1 MAKILVI
8 QHNDDDNLN
17 DLAAPFLEA
26 GLEIVQWHAEK
37 TPAPVS
43 SLEGF
48 SGLVSLGAFAG
59 VEDEAATSWMPFER
73 SLIESAL
80 AAEMPVLGLCF
91 GSQLLASV
99 AGAEVGKSGSPE
111 VGWYEV
117 EMTEAAAED
126 PLMSV
131 LGPQPEVIQYHYDTF
146 NWPASSS
153 SSSFS
158 TSSFSSSTSSAP
170 DSRASSA
177 ADSSAQFQVT
187 ILGRSNG
194 MNQAFRV
201 GKNAWGTQFH
211 IELNLP
217 TMLGWI
223 ASYPRAFEKAGN
235 VPAEQVELTRQN
247 WRLHQ
252 QRSVAFGRA
261 FAEQV
266 LEFTK

>member
-17 DLAAPFLEA
+17 DLAAPFFEA

-37 TPAPVS
+37 TPAPVD
-43 SLEGF
+43 SLDGF

-59 VEDEAATSWMPFER
+59 VEEEADLAWMPVER
-73 SLIESAL
+73 KLIEKAL
-80 AAEMPVLGLCF
+80 VLDMPVLGLCF

-99 AGAEVGKSGSPE
+99 AGAEVSKSGRPE
-111 VGWYEV
+111 VGWYSV
-117 EMTEAAAED
+117 EMNEAAEFD

-131 LGPQPEVIQYHYDTF
+131 LGPEPDVIQYHYDTF
-146 NWPASSS
+146 NWP
-153 SSSFS
+153 
-158 TSSFSSSTSSAP
+158 TP
-170 DSRASSA
+170 NPN
-177 ADSSAQFQVT
+177 VT
-187 ILGRSNG
+187 ILGTANG

-217 TMLGWI
+217 TTLGWI
-223 ASYPRAFEKAGN
+223 ATYPKAFAKAGN
-235 VPAEQVELTRQN
+235 VPAEQVKLTRKN

-252 QRSVAFGRA
+252 QRSVSLGRA

-266 LEFTK
+266 LEFSKA

>member
-1 MAKILVI
+1 MPKILVI

-17 DLAAPFLEA
+17 DLAQPFYEA
-26 GLEIVQWHAEK
+26 GLEIVQWHAAK
-37 TPAPVS
+37 TEAPVE

-59 VEDEAATSWMPFER
+59 VEEEAETPWMPFER
-73 SLIESAL
+73 KLIETAL
-80 AAEMPVLGLCF
+80 EQEMPVLGLCF

-99 AGAEVGKSGSPE
+99 AGAEVGKSGRPE
-111 VGWYEV
+111 VGWYQVQMSED
-117 EMTEAAAED
+117 AASD

-131 LGPQPEVIQYHYDTF
+131 LGPEPEVIQYHYDTF
-146 NWPASSS
+146 NWQALPENL
-153 SSSFS
+153 
-158 TSSFSSSTSSAP
+158 
-170 DSRASSA
+170 
-177 ADSSAQFQVT
+177 T
-187 ILGRSNG
+187 ILATANG

-211 IELNLP
+211 IEMNLP

-235 VPAEQVELTRQN
+235 VPAEQVEATRQN

-252 QRSVAFGRA
+252 ERSVALGRA

-266 LEFTK
+266 KAFNKP

>member
-37 TPAPVS
+37 TPAPVD

-59 VEDEAATSWMPFER
+59 VEDEAETPWMPFER
-73 SLIESAL
+73 KLIESAL
-80 AAEMPVLGLCF
+80 AMEMPVLGLCF

-117 EMTEAAAED
+117 EMTEEAAAD
-126 PLMSV
+126 PLISV

-146 NWPASSS
+146 NWPASPGRIN
-153 SSSFS
+153 
-158 TSSFSSSTSSAP
+158 P
-170 DSRASSA
+170 DPEACGGRE
-177 ADSSAQFQVT
+177 VT
-187 ILGRSNG
+187 ILGTANG

-211 IELNLP
+211 IEMNLP

-252 QRSVAFGRA
+252 QRSVALGRA

-266 LEFTK
+266 KAFNGA

>member
-1 MAKILVI
+1 MPKILVI

-17 DLAAPFLEA
+17 DLAQPFVEA
-26 GLEIVQWHAEK
+26 GLEIVQWHAAK
-37 TPAPVS
+37 TAAPVD
-43 SLEGF
+43 SLDGF

-59 VEDEAATSWMPFER
+59 VEDEAETPWMPFER
-73 SLIESAL
+73 KLIETAL
-80 AAEMPVLGLCF
+80 ELEIPVLGLCF

-99 AGAEVGKSGSPE
+99 AGAEVGKSGRPE
-111 VGWYEV
+111 VGWYQV
-117 EMTEAAAED
+117 QMTEDAAAD

-131 LGPQPEVIQYHYDTF
+131 LGPEPEVIQYHYDTF
-146 NWPASSS
+146 NWQTLPENL
-153 SSSFS
+153 
-158 TSSFSSSTSSAP
+158 
-170 DSRASSA
+170 
-177 ADSSAQFQVT
+177 T
-187 ILGRSNG
+187 ILATGGG

-211 IELNLP
+211 IEMNLP

-235 VPAEQVELTRQN
+235 VPAEQVEATRQN

-252 QRSVAFGRA
+252 ERSVALGRA

-266 LEFTK
+266 NAFRG

>member
-37 TPAPVS
+37 TPAPVE
-43 SLEGF
+43 SLDGF

-59 VEDEAATSWMPFER
+59 VEDEAETPWMPFER
-73 SLIESAL
+73 KLIEAAL
-80 AAEMPVLGLCF
+80 AIEMPVLGLCF

-117 EMTEAAAED
+117 EMTEDASTD

-131 LGPQPEVIQYHYDTF
+131 LGPEPQVIQYHYDTF
-146 NWPASSS
+146 RWSASN
-153 SSSFS
+153 
-158 TSSFSSSTSSAP
+158 P
-170 DSRASSA
+170 D
-177 ADSSAQFQVT
+177 VT
-187 ILGRSNG
+187 ILGTANG

-211 IELNLP
+211 IEMNLP

-252 QRSVAFGRA
+252 ERSVALGRA

-266 LEFTK
+266 LAFSKA

>member
-37 TPAPVS
+37 TPAPVE
-43 SLEGF
+43 SLDGF

-59 VEDEAATSWMPFER
+59 VEDEAETAWMPFER
-73 SLIESAL
+73 KLIEAAL
-80 AAEMPVLGLCF
+80 AIEMPVLGLCF

-111 VGWYEV
+111 VGWYDV
-117 EMTEAAAED
+117 EMAPEAAED
-126 PLMSV
+126 PLFGV
-131 LGPQPEVIQYHYDTF
+131 LGPKPEVIQYHYDTF
-146 NWPASSS
+146 RWPASN
-153 SSSFS
+153 
-158 TSSFSSSTSSAP
+158 P
-170 DSRASSA
+170 E
-177 ADSSAQFQVT
+177 VT
-187 ILGRSNG
+187 ILGTANG

-211 IELNLP
+211 IEMNLP

-235 VPAEQVELTRQN
+235 VPDEQVELTRQN

-252 QRSVAFGRA
+252 ERSIALGRA

-266 LEFTK
+266 LGFSKA

>member
-37 TPAPVS
+37 TAPPVE

-59 VEDEAATSWMPFER
+59 VEDESETAWMPLER
-73 SLIESAL
+73 KLIETAL
-80 AAEMPVLGLCF
+80 AVEMPVLGLCF

-117 EMTEAAAED
+117 EMTEEAAAD

-131 LGPQPEVIQYHYDTF
+131 LGPEPEVIQYHYDTF
-146 NWPASSS
+146 NWPEVPAE
-153 SSSFS
+153 
-158 TSSFSSSTSSAP
+158 
-170 DSRASSA
+170 
-177 ADSSAQFQVT
+177 VT
-187 ILGRSNG
+187 ILGTANG

-211 IELNLP
+211 IEMNLP

-252 QRSVAFGRA
+252 ERSVALGRA

-266 LEFTK
+266 LEFSRV

>member
-37 TPAPVS
+37 TAAPVE
-43 SLEGF
+43 SLAGF

-59 VEDEAATSWMPFER
+59 VEEEDSVAWMPVER
-73 SLIESAL
+73 RLIEEAL
-80 AAEMPVLGLCF
+80 AVEMPVLGLCF

-111 VGWYEV
+111 VGWYSV
-117 EMTEAAAED
+117 EMTEEAASD

-131 LGPQPEVIQYHYDTF
+131 LGPQPDVIQYHYDTF
-146 NWPASSS
+146 NWPASNGRMNPEVEP
-153 SSSFS
+153 
-158 TSSFSSSTSSAP
+158 SA
-170 DSRASSA
+170 RE
-177 ADSSAQFQVT
+177 VT
-187 ILGRSNG
+187 ILGTANG

-217 TMLGWI
+217 TTLGWI
-223 ASYPRAFEKAGN
+223 ATYPRAFEKAGN

-252 QRSVAFGRA
+252 ERSVALGRA
-261 FAEQV
+261 FAQQV
-266 LEFTK
+266 LAFN

>member
-1 MAKILVI
+1 MPKILVI

-17 DLAAPFLEA
+17 DLAQPFYEA
-26 GLEIVQWHAEK
+26 GLEIVQWHAAK
-37 TPAPVS
+37 TAAPVD
-43 SLEGF
+43 SLDGF

-59 VEDEAATSWMPFER
+59 VEDEAETPWMPFER
-73 SLIESAL
+73 KLIETAL
-80 AAEMPVLGLCF
+80 DLEMPVLGLCF

-99 AGAEVGKSGSPE
+99 AGAEVGKSGHPE
-111 VGWYEV
+111 VGWYQV
-117 EMTEAAAED
+117 QMTEDASND

-131 LGPQPEVIQYHYDTF
+131 LGPEPDVIQYHYDTF
-146 NWPASSS
+146 NWQTLPENL
-153 SSSFS
+153 
-158 TSSFSSSTSSAP
+158 
-170 DSRASSA
+170 
-177 ADSSAQFQVT
+177 T
-187 ILGRSNG
+187 ILATANG

-211 IELNLP
+211 IEMNLP

-235 VPAEQVELTRQN
+235 VPAEQVEATRQN

-252 QRSVAFGRA
+252 ERSVALGRA

-266 LEFTK
+266 ISFAN

>member
-1 MAKILVI
+1 MPKILVI

-17 DLAAPFLEA
+17 DLAQPFLEA

-37 TPAPVS
+37 TPAPVD
-43 SLEGF
+43 SLDGF

-59 VEDEAATSWMPFER
+59 VEDEAETSWMPFER
-73 SLIESAL
+73 KLIETAL
-80 AAEMPVLGLCF
+80 ELEMPVLGLCF

-99 AGAEVGKSGSPE
+99 AGAEVGKSGRPE
-111 VGWYEV
+111 VGWYQVQMSE
-117 EMTEAAAED
+117 EAATD

-131 LGPQPEVIQYHYDTF
+131 LGPEPEVIQFHYDTF
-146 NWPASSS
+146 RWDEVPQNL
-153 SSSFS
+153 
-158 TSSFSSSTSSAP
+158 
-170 DSRASSA
+170 
-177 ADSSAQFQVT
+177 T
-187 ILGRSNG
+187 ILGQANG

-211 IELNLP
+211 IEMNLP

-235 VPAEQVELTRQN
+235 VPAEQVEETRKN

-252 QRSVAFGRA
+252 ERSVALGRA

-266 LEFTK
+266 KAFNKP

>member
-37 TPAPVS
+37 TAPPVD
-43 SLEGF
+43 SLDGF

-59 VEDEAATSWMPFER
+59 VEDEAETTWMPFER
-73 SLIESAL
+73 KLIESAL
-80 AAEMPVLGLCF
+80 AIEMPVLGLCF

-99 AGAEVGKSGSPE
+99 AGAEVGKSGKPE

-117 EMTEAAAED
+117 EMAEAAAED

-146 NWPASSS
+146 NWPEESGASGHE
-153 SSSFS
+153 
-158 TSSFSSSTSSAP
+158 
-170 DSRASSA
+170 
-177 ADSSAQFQVT
+177 VT
-187 ILGRSNG
+187 ILGTANG

-211 IELNLP
+211 IEMNLP

-235 VPAEQVELTRQN
+235 VPTEQAELTRQN

-252 QRSVAFGRA
+252 ERSVALGRA
-261 FAEQV
+261 FAQQV
-266 LEFTK
+266 LAFN

>member
-37 TPAPVS
+37 TAAPVE
-43 SLEGF
+43 SLDGF

-59 VEDEAATSWMPFER
+59 VEDEAETAWMPLER
-73 SLIESAL
+73 RLIESAL
-80 AAEMPVLGLCF
+80 AVEMPVLGLCF

-117 EMTEAAAED
+117 EMTEEAATD
-126 PLMSV
+126 PLLSV
-131 LGPQPEVIQYHYDTF
+131 LGAQPQVIQYHYDTF
-146 NWPASSS
+146 NWPASN
-153 SSSFS
+153 
-158 TSSFSSSTSSAP
+158 P
-170 DSRASSA
+170 D
-177 ADSSAQFQVT
+177 VT
-187 ILGRSNG
+187 ILGTANG

-201 GKNAWGTQFH
+201 GKSAWGTQFH
-211 IELNLP
+211 IEMNLP

-252 QRSVAFGRA
+252 ERSVALGRA
-261 FAEQV
+261 FAQKV
-266 LEFTK
+266 LEFSRV

>member
-1 MAKILVI
+1 MPKILVI

-17 DLAAPFLEA
+17 DLAQPFYEA
-26 GLEIVQWHAEK
+26 GLEIVQWHAAK
-37 TPAPVS
+37 TAAPVD
-43 SLEGF
+43 SLDGF

-59 VEDEAATSWMPFER
+59 VEDEAETPWMPFER
-73 SLIESAL
+73 KLIEAAL
-80 AAEMPVLGLCF
+80 DQEMPVLGLCF

-99 AGAEVGKSGSPE
+99 AGADVGKSGRPE
-111 VGWYEV
+111 VGWYQV
-117 EMTEAAAED
+117 QMTEYAATD

-131 LGPQPEVIQYHYDTF
+131 LGPEPEVIQYHYDTF
-146 NWPASSS
+146 NWQTMPENL
-153 SSSFS
+153 
-158 TSSFSSSTSSAP
+158 
-170 DSRASSA
+170 
-177 ADSSAQFQVT
+177 T
-187 ILGRSNG
+187 ILATANG

-211 IELNLP
+211 IEMNLP

-235 VPAEQVELTRQN
+235 VPAEQVEATRQN

-252 QRSVAFGRA
+252 ERSVALGRA

-266 LEFTK
+266 KAFNKP

>member
-37 TPAPVS
+37 TPAPVE
-43 SLEGF
+43 SLAGF

-59 VEDEAATSWMPFER
+59 VEEEDSVAWMPVER
-73 SLIESAL
+73 RLIEEAL
-80 AAEMPVLGLCF
+80 AVEMPVLGLCF

-111 VGWYEV
+111 VGWYSV
-117 EMTEAAAED
+117 EMTEEAASD

-146 NWPASSS
+146 KWPASNEE
-153 SSSFS
+153 
-158 TSSFSSSTSSAP
+158 
-170 DSRASSA
+170 
-177 ADSSAQFQVT
+177 VT
-187 ILGRSNG
+187 ILGTANG

-217 TMLGWI
+217 TTLGWI
-223 ASYPRAFEKAGN
+223 ATYPCAFEKAGN

-252 QRSVAFGRA
+252 ERSVALGRA
-261 FAEQV
+261 FAQQV
-266 LEFTK
+266 LAFN

>member
-37 TPAPVS
+37 TAAPVS
-43 SLEGF
+43 SLDGF
-48 SGLVSLGAFAG
+48 AGLVSLGAFAG
-59 VEDEAATSWMPFER
+59 VEEEAETPWMPVER
-73 SLIESAL
+73 RLIESAL
-80 AAEMPVLGLCF
+80 EREMPVLGLCF

-99 AGAEVGKSGSPE
+99 AGAEVGKSGRPE
-111 VGWYEV
+111 VGWYSV
-117 EMTEAAAED
+117 EMTEEAAQD

-131 LGPQPEVIQYHYDTF
+131 LGPEPDVIQYHYDTF
-146 NWPASSS
+146 NWPSSN
-153 SSSFS
+153 
-158 TSSFSSSTSSAP
+158 P
-170 DSRASSA
+170 E
-177 ADSSAQFQVT
+177 VT
-187 ILGRSNG
+187 ILGTANG

-217 TMLGWI
+217 TTLGWI
-223 ASYPRAFEKAGN
+223 ATYPKAFEKAGN
-235 VPAEQVELTRQN
+235 VPAEQVELTVKN

-252 QRSVAFGRA
+252 QRSIALGRA

-266 LEFTK
+266 LDYARLG

>member
-26 GLEIVQWHAEK
+26 GLEVVQWHAEK
-37 TPAPVS
+37 TAAPVS
-43 SLEGF
+43 SLDGF
-48 SGLVSLGAFAG
+48 AGLVSLGAFAG
-59 VEDEAATSWMPFER
+59 VEEEDSVAWMPVER
-73 SLIESAL
+73 RLIEEAL
-80 AAEMPVLGLCF
+80 DLEMPVLGLCF

-99 AGAEVGKSGSPE
+99 AGAEVGKSGRPE
-111 VGWYEV
+111 VGWYSV
-117 EMTEAAAED
+117 EMTEAAAAD

-146 NWPASSS
+146 NWDVEPENL
-153 SSSFS
+153 
-158 TSSFSSSTSSAP
+158 
-170 DSRASSA
+170 
-177 ADSSAQFQVT
+177 T
-187 ILGRSNG
+187 ILGTANG

-217 TMLGWI
+217 TTLGWI
-223 ASYPRAFEKAGN
+223 ATYPKAFEKAGN

-247 WRLHQ
+247 WKLHQ
-252 QRSVAFGRA
+252 ERSVALGRA

-266 LEFTK
+266 KAFNQP

>member
-17 DLAAPFLEA
+17 DLAAPFFEA

-37 TPAPVS
+37 TPAPVD
-43 SLEGF
+43 SLDGF

-59 VEDEAATSWMPFER
+59 VEEEADVAWMPVER
-73 SLIESAL
+73 KLIEKAL
-80 AAEMPVLGLCF
+80 ELEMPVLGLCF

-99 AGAEVGKSGSPE
+99 AGAEVGKSGRPE
-111 VGWYEV
+111 VGWYSV
-117 EMTEAAAED
+117 EMNEAAEFD

-131 LGPQPEVIQYHYDTF
+131 LGPEPDVIQYHYDTF
-146 NWPASSS
+146 TWPVSPGRINPDP
-153 SSSFS
+153 
-158 TSSFSSSTSSAP
+158 TDSAGY
-170 DSRASSA
+170 A
-177 ADSSAQFQVT
+177 VT
-187 ILGRSNG
+187 ILGTANG

-217 TMLGWI
+217 TTLGWI
-223 ASYPRAFEKAGN
+223 ATYPKAFAKAGN
-235 VPAEQVELTRQN
+235 VPAEQVELTRKN

-252 QRSVAFGRA
+252 QRSVSLGRA

-266 LEFTK
+266 LEFSKA

>member
-1 MAKILVI
+1 MPKILVI

-17 DLAAPFLEA
+17 DLAQPFLEA

-37 TPAPVS
+37 TPAPVD
-43 SLEGF
+43 SLDGF

-59 VEDEAATSWMPFER
+59 VEDEAETSWMPLER
-73 SLIESAL
+73 KLIETAL
-80 AAEMPVLGLCF
+80 ELEMPVLGLCF

-99 AGAEVGKSGSPE
+99 AGAEVGKSGRPE
-111 VGWYEV
+111 VGWYQVQMSE
-117 EMTEAAAED
+117 EAAND

-131 LGPQPEVIQYHYDTF
+131 LGPEPEVIQYHYDTF
-146 NWPASSS
+146 KWREVPQNL
-153 SSSFS
+153 
-158 TSSFSSSTSSAP
+158 
-170 DSRASSA
+170 
-177 ADSSAQFQVT
+177 T
-187 ILGRSNG
+187 ILGTANG

-211 IELNLP
+211 IEMNLP

-235 VPAEQVELTRQN
+235 VPAEQVEETRKN

-252 QRSVAFGRA
+252 ERSVALGRA

-266 LEFTK
+266 KAFNKP

>member
-1 MAKILVI
+1 MPKILVI

-17 DLAAPFLEA
+17 DLAQPFLEA

-37 TPAPVS
+37 TPAPVD
-43 SLEGF
+43 SLDGF

-59 VEDEAATSWMPFER
+59 VEDEAETSWMPLER
-73 SLIESAL
+73 KLIETAL
-80 AAEMPVLGLCF
+80 ELEMPVLGLCF

-99 AGAEVGKSGSPE
+99 AGAEVGKSGRPE
-111 VGWYEV
+111 VGWYQVQMSE
-117 EMTEAAAED
+117 EAAND

-131 LGPQPEVIQYHYDTF
+131 LGPEPEVIQYHYDTF
-146 NWPASSS
+146 KWQEVPQNL
-153 SSSFS
+153 
-158 TSSFSSSTSSAP
+158 
-170 DSRASSA
+170 
-177 ADSSAQFQVT
+177 T
-187 ILGRSNG
+187 ILGTANG

-211 IELNLP
+211 IEMNLP

-235 VPAEQVELTRQN
+235 VPAEQVEETRKN

-252 QRSVAFGRA
+252 ERSVALGRA

-266 LEFTK
+266 KAFNKP

>member
-1 MAKILVI
+1 MPKILVI

-17 DLAAPFLEA
+17 DLAQPFYEA
-26 GLEIVQWHAEK
+26 GLEIVQWHAAK
-37 TPAPVS
+37 TEAPVD
-43 SLEGF
+43 SLDGF

-59 VEDEAATSWMPFER
+59 VEDEAETPWMPFER
-73 SLIESAL
+73 KLIETAL
-80 AAEMPVLGLCF
+80 AQEMPVLGLCF

-99 AGAEVGKSGSPE
+99 AGAEVGKSGRPE
-111 VGWYEV
+111 VGWYQVQMSED
-117 EMTEAAAED
+117 AAND

-131 LGPQPEVIQYHYDTF
+131 LGPEPEVIQYHYDTF
-146 NWPASSS
+146 NWQTLPENL
-153 SSSFS
+153 
-158 TSSFSSSTSSAP
+158 
-170 DSRASSA
+170 
-177 ADSSAQFQVT
+177 T
-187 ILGRSNG
+187 ILATANG

-211 IELNLP
+211 IEMNLP

-235 VPAEQVELTRQN
+235 VPAEQVEATRQN

-252 QRSVAFGRA
+252 ERSVALGRA

-266 LEFTK
+266 KAFNKP

>member
-26 GLEIVQWHAEK
+26 GLEVVQWHAEK
-37 TPAPVS
+37 TAAPVS
-43 SLEGF
+43 SLDGF
-48 SGLVSLGAFAG
+48 AGLVSLGAFAG
-59 VEDEAATSWMPFER
+59 VEEEDSVAWMPVER
-73 SLIESAL
+73 RLIEEAL
-80 AAEMPVLGLCF
+80 ALEMPVLGLCF

-99 AGAEVGKSGSPE
+99 AGAEVGKSGRPE
-111 VGWYEV
+111 VGWYSV
-117 EMTEAAAED
+117 EMTEAAAAD

-146 NWPASSS
+146 NWDVEPENL
-153 SSSFS
+153 
-158 TSSFSSSTSSAP
+158 
-170 DSRASSA
+170 
-177 ADSSAQFQVT
+177 T
-187 ILGRSNG
+187 ILGTANG

-217 TMLGWI
+217 TTLGWI
-223 ASYPRAFEKAGN
+223 ATYPKAFEKAGN

-247 WRLHQ
+247 WKLHQ
-252 QRSVAFGRA
+252 ERSVALGRA

-266 LEFTK
+266 KAFNQP

>member
-37 TPAPVS
+37 TAPPVD
-43 SLEGF
+43 SLDGF

-59 VEDEAATSWMPFER
+59 VEDEAETTWMPFER
-73 SLIESAL
+73 KLIESAL
-80 AAEMPVLGLCF
+80 AIEMPVLGLCF

-99 AGAEVGKSGSPE
+99 AGAEVGKSGKPE

-117 EMTEAAAED
+117 EMAEAAAED

-146 NWPASSS
+146 NWPEEPGASGHE
-153 SSSFS
+153 
-158 TSSFSSSTSSAP
+158 
-170 DSRASSA
+170 
-177 ADSSAQFQVT
+177 VT
-187 ILGRSNG
+187 ILGTANG

-211 IELNLP
+211 IEMNLP

-235 VPAEQVELTRQN
+235 VPTEQVELTRQN

-252 QRSVAFGRA
+252 ERSVALGRA
-261 FAEQV
+261 FAQQV
-266 LEFTK
+266 LAFN

>member
-37 TPAPVS
+37 TAAPVE
-43 SLEGF
+43 SLDGF

-59 VEDEAATSWMPFER
+59 VEDEAETAWMPLER
-73 SLIESAL
+73 RLIESAL
-80 AAEMPVLGLCF
+80 AVEMPVLGLCF

-117 EMTEAAAED
+117 EMTEEAATD

-131 LGPQPEVIQYHYDTF
+131 LGPEPEVIQYHYDTF
-146 NWPASSS
+146 NWPASN
-153 SSSFS
+153 
-158 TSSFSSSTSSAP
+158 P
-170 DSRASSA
+170 D
-177 ADSSAQFQVT
+177 VT
-187 ILGRSNG
+187 ILGTANG

-211 IELNLP
+211 IEMNLP

-252 QRSVAFGRA
+252 ERSVALGRA

-266 LEFTK
+266 LEFSRV

>member
-37 TPAPVS
+37 TPAPVD
-43 SLEGF
+43 SLDGF

-59 VEDEAATSWMPFER
+59 VEDEAETAWMPFER
-73 SLIESAL
+73 KLIESAL
-80 AAEMPVLGLCF
+80 AIEMPILGLCF

-111 VGWYEV
+111 VGWYGV
-117 EMTEAAAED
+117 EMTAEAASD

-131 LGPQPEVIQYHYDTF
+131 LGPEPEVIQYHYDTF
-146 NWPASSS
+146 KWNASS
-153 SSSFS
+153 
-158 TSSFSSSTSSAP
+158 P
-170 DSRASSA
+170 E
-177 ADSSAQFQVT
+177 VT
-187 ILGRSNG
+187 ILGTANG

-211 IELNLP
+211 IEMNLP

-235 VPAEQVELTRQN
+235 VPAEQVELTRKN

-252 QRSVAFGRA
+252 ERSVALGRA

-266 LEFTK
+266 LTFSKA

>member
-26 GLEIVQWHAEK
+26 GLEVVQWHAEK

-43 SLEGF
+43 NLDGF
-48 SGLVSLGAFAG
+48 AGLVSLGAFAG
-59 VEDEAATSWMPFER
+59 VEEEDSVAWMPVER
-73 SLIESAL
+73 RLIEEAL
-80 AAEMPVLGLCF
+80 ALEMPVLGLCF

-99 AGAEVGKSGSPE
+99 AGAEVAKSGRPE
-111 VGWYEV
+111 VGWYSV
-117 EMTEAAAED
+117 DMTEAAAAD

-146 NWPASSS
+146 NWEVEPENL
-153 SSSFS
+153 
-158 TSSFSSSTSSAP
+158 
-170 DSRASSA
+170 
-177 ADSSAQFQVT
+177 T
-187 ILGRSNG
+187 ILGTANG

-217 TMLGWI
+217 TTLGWI
-223 ASYPRAFEKAGN
+223 ATYPKAFENAVN

-247 WRLHQ
+247 WKLHQ
-252 QRSVAFGRA
+252 ERSVALGRA

-266 LEFTK
+266 KAFNQP

>member
-37 TPAPVS
+37 TSAPVD
-43 SLEGF
+43 SLDGF

-59 VEDEAATSWMPFER
+59 VEDEAETSWMPFER
-73 SLIESAL
+73 KLIESAL
-80 AAEMPVLGLCF
+80 ALEMPVLGLCF

-111 VGWYEV
+111 VGWYGV
-117 EMTEAAAED
+117 EMTEEAAAD

-131 LGPQPEVIQYHYDTF
+131 LGPRPAVIHYHYDTF
-146 NWPASSS
+146 KWNASS
-153 SSSFS
+153 
-158 TSSFSSSTSSAP
+158 P
-170 DSRASSA
+170 E
-177 ADSSAQFQVT
+177 VT
-187 ILGRSNG
+187 ILGTANG

-211 IELNLP
+211 IEMNLP

-252 QRSVAFGRA
+252 ERSVALGRA

-266 LEFTK
+266 MVFSEA

>member
-17 DLAAPFLEA
+17 DLAQPFVEA
-26 GLEIVQWHAEK
+26 GLEIVQWHVEK
-37 TPAPVS
+37 TPAPLD
-43 SLEGF
+43 SLDGF

-59 VEDEAATSWMPFER
+59 VEEEDSVAWMPVER
-73 SLIESAL
+73 ALIEKAL
-80 AAEMPVLGLCF
+80 EIEMPVLGLCF

-99 AGAEVGKSGSPE
+99 AGAEVGKSGAPE
-111 VGWYEV
+111 VGWYSV
-117 EMTEAAAED
+117 EMTEAAAAD

-131 LGPQPEVIQYHYDTF
+131 LGPEPEVIQYHYDTF
-146 NWPASSS
+146 NWP
-153 SSSFS
+153 
-158 TSSFSSSTSSAP
+158 TSNPNVA
-170 DSRASSA
+170 
-177 ADSSAQFQVT
+177 
-187 ILGRSNG
+187 ILGTANG

-223 ASYPRAFEKAGN
+223 ATYPKAFAKAGN
-235 VPAEQVELTRQN
+235 VPAEQVALTTKN

-252 QRSVAFGRA
+252 ERSIALGRA
-261 FAEQV
+261 FAEEV
-266 LEFTK
+266 KRFRA

>member
-37 TPAPVS
+37 TPPPVD
-43 SLEGF
+43 SLDGF

-59 VEDEAATSWMPFER
+59 VEDEAQTTWMPFER
-73 SLIESAL
+73 KLIESAL
-80 AAEMPVLGLCF
+80 AIEMPVLGLCF

-99 AGAEVGKSGSPE
+99 AGAEVGKSGKPE

-117 EMTEAAAED
+117 EMAEEAAED

-146 NWPASSS
+146 NWPDERG
-153 SSSFS
+153 
-158 TSSFSSSTSSAP
+158 TSGHE
-170 DSRASSA
+170 
-177 ADSSAQFQVT
+177 VT
-187 ILGRSNG
+187 ILGTANG

-211 IELNLP
+211 IEMNLP

-235 VPAEQVELTRQN
+235 VPTEQVELTRQN

-252 QRSVAFGRA
+252 ERSVALGRA
-261 FAEQV
+261 FAQQV
-266 LEFTK
+266 KAFN

>member
-1 MAKILVI
+1 MPKILVI

-17 DLAAPFLEA
+17 DLAQPFYEA
-26 GLEIVQWHAEK
+26 GLEIVQWHAAK
-37 TPAPVS
+37 TAAPVE

-59 VEDEAATSWMPFER
+59 VEEEAETPWMPFER
-73 SLIESAL
+73 KLIETAL
-80 AAEMPVLGLCF
+80 EQEMPVLGLCF

-99 AGAEVGKSGSPE
+99 AGAEVGKSGRPE
-111 VGWYEV
+111 VGWYQVQMSED
-117 EMTEAAAED
+117 AAND

-131 LGPQPEVIQYHYDTF
+131 LGPEPEVIQYHYDTF
-146 NWPASSS
+146 NWQTMPENL
-153 SSSFS
+153 
-158 TSSFSSSTSSAP
+158 
-170 DSRASSA
+170 
-177 ADSSAQFQVT
+177 T
-187 ILGRSNG
+187 ILATANG

-211 IELNLP
+211 IEMNLP

-235 VPAEQVELTRQN
+235 VPAEQVEATRQN

-252 QRSVAFGRA
+252 ERSVALGRA

-266 LEFTK
+266 KAFNKP

>member
-26 GLEIVQWHAEK
+26 GLEIIQWHAER
-37 TPAPVS
+37 TPAPVA
-43 SLEGF
+43 SLDGF

-59 VEDEAATSWMPFER
+59 VEDEASTAWMPVER
-73 SLIESAL
+73 KLIEEAL
-80 AAEMPVLGLCF
+80 ELEMPVLGLCF

-99 AGAEVGKSGSPE
+99 AGAEVGKSGRPE
-111 VGWYEV
+111 VGWYSV
-117 EMTEAAAED
+117 EMTEAAAAD

-146 NWPASSS
+146 VWPT
-153 SSSFS
+153 S
-158 TSSFSSSTSSAP
+158 TGRMNPDDGPTSTGRMNP
-170 DSRASSA
+170 DLESTGGREVS
-177 ADSSAQFQVT
+177 
-187 ILGRSNG
+187 ILGTANG

-217 TMLGWI
+217 TTLGWI
-223 ASYPRAFEKAGN
+223 ATYPKAFEKAGN

-247 WRLHQ
+247 WKLHQ
-252 QRSVAFGRA
+252 ERSVALGRA

-266 LEFTK
+266 KAFNQP

>member
-37 TPAPVS
+37 TAAPVE
-43 SLEGF
+43 SLDGF

-59 VEDEAATSWMPFER
+59 VEDEAETAWMPLER
-73 SLIESAL
+73 RLIESAL
-80 AAEMPVLGLCF
+80 AVEMPVLGLCF

-117 EMTEAAAED
+117 EMTEDAAAD
-126 PLMSV
+126 PLLSV
-131 LGPQPEVIQYHYDTF
+131 LGSQPQVIQYHYDTF
-146 NWPASSS
+146 NWPEVPAE
-153 SSSFS
+153 
-158 TSSFSSSTSSAP
+158 
-170 DSRASSA
+170 
-177 ADSSAQFQVT
+177 VT
-187 ILGRSNG
+187 ILGTANG

-211 IELNLP
+211 IEMNLP

-247 WRLHQ
+247 WRSHQ
-252 QRSVAFGRA
+252 ERSVALGRA
-261 FAEQV
+261 FAQKV
-266 LEFTK
+266 LEFSTKR

>member
-1 MAKILVI
+1 MPKILVI

-17 DLAAPFLEA
+17 DLAQPFYEA
-26 GLEIVQWHAEK
+26 GLEIVQWHAAK
-37 TPAPVS
+37 TAAPVD
-43 SLEGF
+43 SLDGF

-59 VEDEAATSWMPFER
+59 VEDEAETPWMPFER
-73 SLIESAL
+73 KLIETAL
-80 AAEMPVLGLCF
+80 EHEMPVLGLCF

-99 AGAEVGKSGSPE
+99 AGAEVGKSGRPE
-111 VGWYEV
+111 VGWYQV
-117 EMTEAAAED
+117 QMTEDAAND

-131 LGPQPEVIQYHYDTF
+131 LGPEPEVIQYHYDTF
-146 NWPASSS
+146 NWQTLPENL
-153 SSSFS
+153 
-158 TSSFSSSTSSAP
+158 
-170 DSRASSA
+170 
-177 ADSSAQFQVT
+177 T
-187 ILGRSNG
+187 ILGAANG

-211 IELNLP
+211 IEMNLP

-235 VPAEQVELTRQN
+235 VPAEQVEATRKN

-252 QRSVAFGRA
+252 ERSVALGRA

-266 LEFTK
+266 KAFNKP

>member
-37 TPAPVS
+37 TPAPVE

-59 VEDEAATSWMPFER
+59 VEDEAETAWMPFER
-73 SLIESAL
+73 KLIEAAL
-80 AAEMPVLGLCF
+80 AIEMPVLGLCF

-111 VGWYEV
+111 VGWYDV
-117 EMTEAAAED
+117 EMAPEAAED
-126 PLMSV
+126 PLFGV
-131 LGPQPEVIQYHYDTF
+131 LGPKPEVIQYHYDTF
-146 NWPASSS
+146 NW
-153 SSSFS
+153 
-158 TSSFSSSTSSAP
+158 SAP
-170 DSRASSA
+170 NPE
-177 ADSSAQFQVT
+177 VT
-187 ILGRSNG
+187 ILGTANG

-211 IELNLP
+211 IEMNLP

-252 QRSVAFGRA
+252 ERSVALGRA

-266 LEFTK
+266 LGFSKA

>member
-1 MAKILVI
+1 MPKILVI

-17 DLAAPFLEA
+17 DLAQPFLEA

-37 TPAPVS
+37 TPAPVET
-43 SLEGF
+43 LDGF

-59 VEDEAATSWMPFER
+59 VEDEAETSWMPFER
-73 SLIESAL
+73 KLIETAL
-80 AAEMPVLGLCF
+80 VLEMPVLGLCF

-99 AGAEVGKSGSPE
+99 AGAEVGKSGRPE
-111 VGWYEV
+111 VGWYQVQMSED
-117 EMTEAAAED
+117 AAND

-131 LGPQPEVIQYHYDTF
+131 LGPEPEVIQYHYDTF
-146 NWPASSS
+146 TWHEVPQNL
-153 SSSFS
+153 
-158 TSSFSSSTSSAP
+158 
-170 DSRASSA
+170 
-177 ADSSAQFQVT
+177 T
-187 ILGRSNG
+187 ILGQANG

-211 IELNLP
+211 IEMNLA

-235 VPAEQVELTRQN
+235 DPAGQVELTRLN

-252 QRSVAFGRA
+252 ERSVALGRA
-261 FAEQV
+261 FAQRV
-266 LEFTK
+266 LQFADVL

>member
-37 TPAPVS
+37 TAPPVE

-59 VEDEAATSWMPFER
+59 VEDESETAWMPLER
-73 SLIESAL
+73 KLIETAL
-80 AAEMPVLGLCF
+80 AVEMPVLGLCF

-99 AGAEVGKSGSPE
+99 AGAQVGKSGSPE

-117 EMTEAAAED
+117 EMTEEAAAD
-126 PLMSV
+126 PLLSV
-131 LGPQPEVIQYHYDTF
+131 LGSQPQVIQYHYDTF
-146 NWPASSS
+146 RWPEVPAE
-153 SSSFS
+153 
-158 TSSFSSSTSSAP
+158 
-170 DSRASSA
+170 
-177 ADSSAQFQVT
+177 VT
-187 ILGRSNG
+187 ILGTANG

-211 IELNLP
+211 IEMNLP

-252 QRSVAFGRA
+252 ERSVALGRA

-266 LEFTK
+266 LEFSRV

>member
-37 TPAPVS
+37 TPAPVE
-43 SLEGF
+43 SLDGF

-59 VEDEAATSWMPFER
+59 VEDEAQTTWMPFER
-73 SLIESAL
+73 KLIESAL
-80 AAEMPVLGLCF
+80 EIEMPVLGLCF

-117 EMTEAAAED
+117 EMAPEAAAD
-126 PLMSV
+126 PLFGA

-146 NWPASSS
+146 KWE
-153 SSSFS
+153 
-158 TSSFSSSTSSAP
+158 TSNP
-170 DSRASSA
+170 E
-177 ADSSAQFQVT
+177 VT
-187 ILGRSNG
+187 ILGTANG

-211 IELNLP
+211 IEMNLP

-252 QRSVAFGRA
+252 QRSVALGRA

-266 LEFTK
+266 KAFNGA

>member
-1 MAKILVI
+1 MPKILVI

-17 DLAAPFLEA
+17 DLAQPFFEA
-26 GLEIVQWHAEK
+26 GLEIVQWHAAK
-37 TPAPVS
+37 TAAPVY
-43 SLEGF
+43 SLDGF

-59 VEDEAATSWMPFER
+59 VEDEAETPWMPFER
-73 SLIESAL
+73 KLIETAL
-80 AAEMPVLGLCF
+80 ELEMPVLGLCF

-99 AGAEVGKSGSPE
+99 AGAEVGKSGRPE
-111 VGWYEV
+111 VGWYQV
-117 EMTEAAAED
+117 QMSQDAAAD

-131 LGPQPEVIQYHYDTF
+131 LGPEPEVIQYHYDTF
-146 NWPASSS
+146 NWQTLPENL
-153 SSSFS
+153 
-158 TSSFSSSTSSAP
+158 
-170 DSRASSA
+170 
-177 ADSSAQFQVT
+177 T
-187 ILGRSNG
+187 ILATANG

-211 IELNLP
+211 IEMNLP

-235 VPAEQVELTRQN
+235 VPAEQVEATRQN

-252 QRSVAFGRA
+252 ERSVALGRA

-266 LEFTK
+266 NAFRG